1 MVEIAALYARKVILK
16 TESSSSLGLKL
27 GIDESS
33 EDSFVVG
40 ARNGIANGFNDGWPP
55 VVVGGQEGLFKL
67 C

>member
-1 MVEIAALYARKVILK
+1 LVEIAALYATKVVLK

-27 GIDESS
+27 GIFESS